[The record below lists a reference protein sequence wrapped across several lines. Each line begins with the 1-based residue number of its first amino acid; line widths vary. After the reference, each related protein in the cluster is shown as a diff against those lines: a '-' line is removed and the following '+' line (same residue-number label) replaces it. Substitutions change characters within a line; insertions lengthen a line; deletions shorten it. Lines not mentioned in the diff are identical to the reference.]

1 MNEQTLETAFDSL
14 DEIVEQLETEEV
26 SLEES
31 FALYHKGMELLK
43 LCNEKI
49 DKVEKQ
55 IRIMDEDGGEHEF

>member
-1 MNEQTLETAFDSL
+1 MKEQTLEAAFDSL

-31 FALYHKGMELLK
+31 FTLYHKGMELLK

-55 IRIMDEDGGEHEF
+55 IRILDEDGDEHEF

>member
-1 MNEQTLETAFDSL
+1 MKEQTLEAAFDSL

-31 FALYHKGMELLK
+31 FTLYHKGMELLK

-55 IRIMDEDGGEHEF
+55 IRILDEDGGEHEF